1 MQSNKSSIETK
12 YQQLAD
18 KMAKAVGVKPQD
30 LTKVQQAVI
39 FAHAANQEYG
49 LECVTRNLEV
59 V

>member
-18 KMAKAVGVKPQD
+18 KMAKAAGVKLQD

-49 LECVTRNLEV
+49 L
-59 V
+59 